1 VSAVRRRL
9 RSVVCLGALVLAGA
23 TANAQ
28 MGGAPFGQPLTP
40 GWTIEFKGGRLEPE
54 LESFA
59 EFYGEKDTGYV
70 AGSFAYR
77 FKPWFEA
84 GAEVGY
90 LRDRGVGILAEQGVP
105 GGGVVYSLM
114 PLHLQV
120 TMRGQFKPDQ
130 LFVPYFGLGVTSAY
144 YRQEVELQEDRTG
157 WSDTGSFGRV
167 GIELYLNRLDPGAAG
182 GGLSDGVIKQSYLYL
197 EAQRFSAEKEGNEL
211 GGDAIV
217 VGLRFTFG
225 RAIEQRGAARSSAPR

>member
-1 VSAVRRRL
+1 MA
-9 RSVVCLGALVLAGA
+9 CLGAVVLAGA
-23 TANAQ
+23 TADAQ
-28 MGGAPFGQPLTP
+28 MPGGPFGQPPTP
-40 GWTIEFKGGRLEPE
+40 GWTIEVKGGKLEPE

-59 EFYGEKDTGYV
+59 AFYGEEDTGYV
-70 AGSFAYR
+70 AGSFGYR
-77 FKPWFEA
+77 FKSWLEA

-90 LRDRGVGILAEQGVP
+90 LHDRGVGILAEQGVP

-114 PLHLQV
+114 PLHLHV
-120 TMRGQFKPDQ
+120 TVRGQFKPDQ

-144 YRQEVELQEDRTG
+144 YRQEIELQEDRTG
-157 WSDTGSFGRV
+157 WSDVGSFGRV
-167 GIELYLNRLDPGAAG
+167 GIELYLNRVDPGTAG
-182 GGLSDGVIKQSYLYL
+182 GGLSEGVIKQSYLYL

-225 RAIEQRGAARSSAPR
+225 RAIEQRGAARSAPR